1 MGRIRLLPEQVASQ
15 VAAGE
20 VVERPASVVKE
31 LVENSL
37 DAGAKRVEIEF
48 ARGGAG
54 LMRIT
59 DDGGGM
65 DREDALLSLERHA
78 TSKIRSAT
86 DLESVT
92 TFGFRGEALPSIASV
107 SKFRMVTRPRD
118 AEVGTEILV
127 NGGKVQEVRDA
138 GEAFGTSIEI
148 RSLFFNV
155 PARLKF
161 LRGEQTEAGHLL
173 HQVTLAALARPD
185 AGFTVIR
192 DGRVWRQL
200 PAVESLGVRLRD
212 LFGAEAV
219 SQFQE
224 VDVFEWQGIQ
234 LRGFFAKPGGG
245 RLDRT
250 QQFVFINGRP
260 VQNPGISQGF
270 REACAGAMERGLNPA
285 AVVFVDLDPAAFD
298 CNVHPA
304 KREVRFREPL
314 KIRDAAYEF
323 AREALRRSQGS
334 PARISAPAAESAPPA
349 VVLPVA
355 PVGFRPRETVRQL
368 SLPVAPVA
376 PAPRVEAPVEVSIAP
391 VPPVVAA
398 VEKRRPAFRLIGP
411 LGHQYWLLE
420 SGEGLVTLEVSA
432 ARERI
437 FYEDLCRQMEA
448 GGCPSQGLLPPV
460 IVNLDPRDFS
470 FAEEHLESLRAAG
483 LQAEAFGQGAI
494 KIDAIPAGLAEV
506 NPGELLLRLL
516 GEIREGIRSS
526 ARRFVRDWVALA
538 LARAAGERIGA
549 SFPAEAAQDLVQR
562 LMECELPYASPNGRP
577 TLLQTSWS
585 ELARKFGRPA

>member
-37 DAGAKRVEIEF
+37 DAGARRIEIEF

-54 LMRIT
+54 LIRIA
-59 DDGGGM
+59 DDGSGM
-65 DREDALLSLERHA
+65 DRDDALMSLERHA
-78 TSKIRSAT
+78 TSKIRAAADLAT
-86 DLESVT
+86 VG

-107 SKFRMVTRPRD
+107 SKFRMVTRPRE
-118 AEVGTEILV
+118 AEAGTEIV
-127 NGGKVQEVRDA
+127 AAGGRVLEVRDA

-148 RSLFFNV
+148 RSLFYNV

-173 HQVTLAALARPD
+173 HQITLAALARPE
-185 AGFTVIR
+185 AGFGVIR
-192 DGRVWRQL
+192 DGRLWKQL
-200 PAVESLGVRLRD
+200 PAAASLGGRVRD
-212 LFGAEAV
+212 LFGGGAA

-224 VDVFEWQGIQ
+224 VGAFEWQGIR
-234 LRGFFAKPGGG
+234 LRGFFAKPGAG
-245 RLDRT
+245 RLDKA

-270 REACAGAMERGLNPA
+270 REACAGVLERGMNPA
-285 AVVFVDLDPAAFD
+285 AIVFIELEPAAFD

-314 KIRDAAYEF
+314 KIREAAYEF
-323 AREALRRSQGS
+323 ARHALSLGRAK
-334 PARISAPAAESAPPA
+334 PATVSAPVELSAPVSLPKA
-349 VVLPVA
+349 VE
-355 PVGFRPRETVRQL
+355 FRPRVTAEQMPLTSPP
-368 SLPVAPVA
+368 SLPLAGQARMAQPAPPVA
-376 PAPRVEAPVEVSIAP
+376 
-391 VPPVVAA
+391 AA
-398 VEKRRPAFRLIGP
+398 VPEKRLPDFRLIGP
-411 LGHQYWLLE
+411 LGKNYLLLE
-420 SGEGLVTLEVSA
+420 SAEGLVTLELAA

-437 FYEDLCRQMEA
+437 DYETLCRQMAA

-460 IVNLDPRDFS
+460 VVNLDPRDFS
-470 FAEEHLESLRAAG
+470 FAVEHLESLRAAG
-483 LQAEAFGQGAI
+483 LQAEAFGPAAV
-494 KIDAIPAGLAEV
+494 KIDALPAGLADAR
-506 NPGELLLRLL
+506 PGELLLRLL
-516 GEIREGIRSS
+516 DEIREGIRSS

-538 LARAAGERIGA
+538 LAKAAGERMIGN
-549 SFPAEAAQDLVQR
+549 FPAAAAQDLVQQ
-562 LMECELPYASPNGRP
+562 LMACELPYASPTGRP

-585 ELARKFGRPA
+585 ELARKFGKSP